1 MSGNNLLLDTN
12 AALYLLKGDEVL
24 KQYLQDKIFYVSC
37 INEMELLGFR
47 GIEKSEEMAIKF
59 FLAECSVI
67 DINQGIKNITIS
79 LRRQYKLKLPD
90 AIVAATAIFLGIPLI
105 SADKHFGTITEL
117 TFVQYQP

>member
-12 AALYLLKGDEVL
+12 TALYLLKGDGVL
-24 KQYLQDKIFYVSC
+24 KQYLEDKIFYVSC
-37 INEMELLGFR
+37 INEMELLGFN
-47 GIEKSEEMAIKF
+47 GIEKSEEMAIEF

-105 SADKHFGTITEL
+105 SADKHFGIITEL